1 MLRHS
6 HPDAHDVLRSLR
18 RDIEEEHPSEK
29 ARVPAPKPAR
39 PGRTPPS
46 PGREPLRERPSRS
59 QDLPSSQTRH
69 PEKALEASGTTSR
82 IAAPR
87 PTQTSRAAKRP
98 ALRPRTGDRPLTAE
112 QKKAQAQ
119 LAAETRRAEAS
130 VPSDLLAYIDLKLR
144 TKKNRLAGVSVTV
157 AREALLRVVAAT
169 HTRKVPYSEI
179 PVLLRRELRR
189 ELPSQTATRT
199 AERVLTIVEPYQLIP
214 QRPSSTP
221 WQKAKAV
228 PCRNDIPAPPR
239 SKPATRATNTT
250 LDISEHEL
258 PKDPSTLYRMLRET
272 DLARDFGYGVM
283 VLTDV
288 FRALHAGQQPHVT
301 GVFLDV
307 LANRFALVV
316 TPEGLRESRKD
327 FDRANAALEDVQ
339 NLPTTKGIVLTDRG
353 NRLMAWRMDHATAE
367 CASIE
372 INALSS
378 YLTKGLLPSVK
389 YEVAG
394 RRDGS
399 AGAGLRDLAGFARN
413 LRTRESR
420 LRPLAVDGSGSTTR
434 EWTGK
439 QLRRMGHK
447 NAHRVREHLRLIPTT
462 GERTVV
468 SEHSRYGVP
477 GWTETTLKIR
487 LL

>member
-1 MLRHS
+1 MLRDS
-6 HPDAHDVLRSLR
+6 HPAAHDALRSLR
-18 RDIEEEHPSEK
+18 RDIQAEQPAEK
-29 ARVPAPKPAR
+29 ARLPAPNPAR
-39 PGRTPPS
+39 PDRTPQS
-46 PGREPLRERPSRS
+46 PGQKPPRERPARN
-59 QDLPSSQTRH
+59 QDLLSSQPRH
-69 PEKALEASGTTSR
+69 PGKAFADNGPASHVTT
-82 IAAPR
+82 PR
-87 PTQTSRAAKRP
+87 TAQTSKAARSP
-98 ALRPRTGDRPLTAE
+98 ALRAHTGRRPLTAE
-112 QKKAQAQ
+112 QKKARAQ
-119 LAAETRRAEAS
+119 LVTETRRAEESA
-130 VPSDLLAYIDLKLR
+130 PPDLRAHIDIKLR

-157 AREALLRVVAAT
+157 ARAALLRVIAAT
-169 HTRKVPYSEI
+169 HSRVVPYPEI
-179 PVLLRRELRR
+179 PALLRRELRR

-199 AERVLTIVEPYQLIP
+199 AERVLAIVEPYQLIP
-214 QRPSSTP
+214 QRKASATPSSS
-221 WQKAKAV
+221 KAV
-228 PCRNDIPAPPR
+228 PRKRDVPAQ
-239 SKPATRATNTT
+239 SKAAPVTRALDST
-250 LDISEHEL
+250 LQISEHEL
-258 PKDPSTLYRMLRET
+258 PGDSSTLYRMLRET
-272 DLARDFGYGVM
+272 DMARDFGSGIG
-283 VLTDV
+283 VLTAV

-301 GVFLDV
+301 GVFLDA
-307 LANRFALVV
+307 LENKFALVV
-316 TPEGLRESRKD
+316 SAEGLRESRKS
-327 FDRANAALEDVQ
+327 FGRAQAALEDVQ

-378 YLTKGLLPSVK
+378 YLTMGVLPSMK

-399 AGAGLRDLAGFARN
+399 AGPGLRDLAGFAMN

-420 LRPLAVDGSGSTTR
+420 LRPLSVDGSGGTSR

-447 NAHRVREHLRLIPTT
+447 NSHRVREHLRLVPTT

-477 GWTETTLKIR
+477 GWTETTVKIR

>member
-6 HPDAHDVLRSLR
+6 HPDAHDALRSLR
-18 RDIEEEHPSEK
+18 RDIQAEQPAEK
-29 ARVPAPKPAR
+29 ARIPAPKPAR
-39 PGRTPPS
+39 PSRRPPT
-46 PGREPLRERPSRS
+46 PGRESPRERPSRS

-69 PEKALEASGTTSR
+69 PEEALEASGTTSR

-87 PTQTSRAAKRP
+87 SPQTSKAARRT
-98 ALRPRTGDRPLTAE
+98 ALRADTGYKPLTAE
-112 QKKAQAQ
+112 QKKARAQ
-119 LAAETRRAEAS
+119 LVSETRRAEESA
-130 VPSDLLAYIDLKLR
+130 PPDLRAHIDMKLR

-157 AREALLRVVAAT
+157 ARAALLRVIAAT
-169 HTRKVPYSEI
+169 HSRVVPYSEI
-179 PVLLRRELRR
+179 PALLRRELRR

-199 AERVLTIVEPYQLIP
+199 AERVLAIVEPYQLIP
-214 QRPSSTP
+214 QRKASATPSRP
-221 WQKAKAV
+221 KAV
-228 PCRNDIPAPPR
+228 PRKRDVPAQ
-239 SKPATRATNTT
+239 SKAAPVTRALDST
-250 LDISEHEL
+250 LQISEHE
-258 PKDPSTLYRMLRET
+258 PPGDSSTLYRMLRET
-272 DLARDFGYGVM
+272 DMARDFGSGIG
-283 VLTDV
+283 VLTAV

-301 GVFLDV
+301 GVFLDA
-307 LANRFALVV
+307 LENKFALVV
-316 TPEGLRESRKD
+316 SAEGLRESRKS
-327 FDRANAALEDVQ
+327 FGRAQAALEDVQ

-378 YLTKGLLPSVK
+378 YLTKGVLPSMK

-399 AGAGLRDLAGFARN
+399 AGPGLRDLAGFAMN

-420 LRPLAVDGSGSTTR
+420 LRPLSVDGSGGTSR

-447 NAHRVREHLRLIPTT
+447 NSHRVREHLRLVPTT

-477 GWTETTLKIR
+477 GWTETTVKIR